1 MEGKN
6 LMNAT
11 ISIIDQPRVAMKAF
25 KRDKKLIKILG
36 MTVIFILTSC
46 SALPYLADDVEKIAD
61 DNAVTVKVNK
71 EAMQKDTDVK
81 ISIDVLNKVPS

>member
-1 MEGKN
+1 
-6 LMNAT
+6 MNAT